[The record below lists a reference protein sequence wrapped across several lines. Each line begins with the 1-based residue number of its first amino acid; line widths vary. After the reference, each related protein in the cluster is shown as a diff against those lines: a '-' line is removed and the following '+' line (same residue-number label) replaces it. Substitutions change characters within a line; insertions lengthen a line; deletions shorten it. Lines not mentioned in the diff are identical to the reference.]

1 MFSTCF
7 LHMFSQ
13 FCTREICVFRL
24 GELHLG
30 GLLDLV
36 HGAATSSVHPLERG
50 CQVISCPLT
59 LKSLFG
65 YLGTW
70 VPQNFVKLSEI
81 HKIHMIKLEK
91 GIENDNCRFGLK
103 LSGT

>member
-7 LHMFSQ
+7 LHVFYMFSQ
-13 FCTREICVFRL
+13 FCTRVEICVFRL

-50 CQVISCPLT
+50 CQVMSSDSEVIVWVP
-59 LKSLFG
+59 G
-65 YLGTW
+65 YLKT
-70 VPQNFVKLSEI
+70 L
-81 HKIHMIKLEK
+81 
-91 GIENDNCRFGLK
+91 
-103 LSGT
+103 

>member
-1 MFSTCF
+1 
-7 LHMFSQ
+7 MFSQ
-13 FCTREICVFRL
+13 FCTRVEICVFRL

-50 CQVISCPLT
+50 CQIISCPLT

-65 YLGTW
+65 YLGTY
-70 VPQNFVKLSEI
+70 
-81 HKIHMIKLEK
+81 
-91 GIENDNCRFGLK
+91 GYLK
-103 LSGT
+103 TL